1 VEQTS
6 LPRIPEIEGLR
17 AIAIA
22 LVVLYHFD
30 LPVPG
35 GFFGVD
41 LFFAVSGFVITRQL
55 LHATSQG
62 TPAGD
67 SLSSKLGNFYRRR
80 ALRLLPNAIAVCAF
94 VVLGSILLP
103 SVFGNSSRTFVN
115 ALAGLAGVGNWY
127 GIHFPDIGSGEV
139 RPLIH
144 MWSLS
149 IEEQFYLVLPL
160 VILPWRNRARTGAA
174 VFGALA
180 VIVSILTAITN
191 VGIQT
196 SFFSTWSRV
205 APIGLGVIVAVLLSS
220 TKPADWLRPLCK
232 RTVASIALPM
242 LLGALTVLALTTH
255 WNEVWLTRGG
265 YVAVGLLCAVIVLL
279 CAFGV
284 HSPIGIV
291 LRSRA
296 AQFIAHRSYALYLW
310 HFPVA
315 FMFATFGRIPQLA
328 LRLVFASVLT
338 EVSLRFVERPSRGTN
353 RFAAARFAPIVMVGL
368 SLSLLVFWRA
378 NRA

>member
-55 LHATSQG
+55 LHANRPGASSS
-62 TPAGD
+62 D
-67 SLSSKLGNFYRRR
+67 SLSSKLANFYRRR
-80 ALRLLPNAIAVCAF
+80 ALRLLPNAIAMCGF
-94 VVLGSILLP
+94 VILGSLVFP
-103 SVFGNSSRTFVN
+103 SVFGISHRTIAN
-115 ALAGLAGVGNWY
+115 AVAGLAGVGNWY
-127 GIHFPDIGSGEV
+127 GIRFPDIGSGEV

-149 IEEQFYLVLPL
+149 IEEQFYLALPL
-160 VILPWRNRARTGAA
+160 AILPWRNRTRIGAA
-174 VFGALA
+174 VFGSFA
-180 VIVSILTAITN
+180 VVISIASAIAS

-196 SFFSTWSRV
+196 TFFSTWARI
-205 APIGLGVIVAVLLSS
+205 APIGMGVLVGVLLSS
-220 TKPADWLRPLCK
+220 TPTVDWLRAPLLRK
-232 RTVASIALPM
+232 VGWATLPI
-242 LLGALTVLALTTH
+242 LLGALTVLTLTTH
-255 WNEVWLTRGG
+255 WNDVWLTRGG
-265 YVAVGLLCAVIVLL
+265 YVAVGFLCAIIVLL
-279 CAFGV
+279 SAFGV
-284 HSPIGIV
+284 QSPIGAV

-296 AQFIAHRSYALYLW
+296 AQFIAYRSYAIYLW

-315 FMFATFGRIPQLA
+315 FMFVSLGRFPQLA
-328 LRLVFASVLT
+328 LRLLVAGALT
-338 EVSLRFVERPSRGTN
+338 ETSLRLIERPLRGSN
-353 RFAAARFAPIVMVGL
+353 RFAAAKFAPIVMVAL
-368 SLSLLVFWRA
+368 SVSLLLVWRLNHA
-378 NRA
+378 